1 MVENQ
6 GNAYRTRGVIMAAV
20 ALMGI
25 ALGAILYGVAG
36 VCITAV
42 IGVVLIVLG
51 IDIFVVGATYSSEPD
66 KFGPSEQMY
75 RTALGLVIAL
85 IGVILVI
92 VGYDV
97 SIWVAVAVLIIGI
110 ALIGLSTGL
119 INSKKSKF

>member
-1 MVENQ
+1 
-6 GNAYRTRGVIMAAV
+6 
-20 ALMGI
+20 
-25 ALGAILYGVAG
+25 
-36 VCITAV
+36 
-42 IGVVLIVLG
+42 
-51 IDIFVVGATYSSEPD
+51 
-66 KFGPSEQMY
+66 MY

-119 INSKKSKF
+119 INSKKSKL

>member
-36 VCITAV
+36 VGITAV

-51 IDIFVVGATYSSEPD
+51 IDIFVVGATYGSEPD

>member
-36 VCITAV
+36 VGITAV

-51 IDIFVVGATYSSEPD
+51 IDSSEPD

>member
-36 VCITAV
+36 VGITAV

-51 IDIFVVGATYSSEPD
+51 IDIFVVGATYNSEPD

>member
-36 VCITAV
+36 VGITAV

-66 KFGPSEQMY
+66 MFGPSEQMY

-119 INSKKSKF
+119 INSRKSKF